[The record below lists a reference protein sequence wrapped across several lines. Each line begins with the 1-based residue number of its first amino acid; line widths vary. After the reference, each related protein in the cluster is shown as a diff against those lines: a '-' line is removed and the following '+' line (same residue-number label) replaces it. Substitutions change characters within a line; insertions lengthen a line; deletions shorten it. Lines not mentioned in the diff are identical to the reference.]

1 LVNRYLNPYINQIK
15 SFPEF
20 VFSGEA
26 CLDAVKFFKTPLFLD
41 IGCGNGESL
50 VFEAQKNPDKF
61 YVGVELQYKEV
72 YRTGLKI
79 QKAGLK
85 NCLVLQMDA
94 KKLPDLFKSDQISSV
109 NIFFPDPWPKT
120 KHRKNR
126 LVQVA
131 YLRRLFAKMQK
142 GASVNIRTD
151 NDDYFIHIVSTVY
164 SMKDEFKLSITE
176 FTRDYYRDGA
186 RKDSCITAFERIF
199 LRQGLLINALS
210 FIVE

>member
-15 SFPEF
+15 SFPDL
-20 VFSGEA
+20 VFSGEV
-26 CLDAVKFFKTPLFLD
+26 CLDAVKLFKYPLFLD

-61 YVGVELQYKEV
+61 YVGIELQYKEV
-72 YRTGLKI
+72 YRAGLKI
-79 QKAGLK
+79 QKAGLS

-94 KKLPDLFKSDQISSV
+94 KKLPDLFMPGQISGV

-126 LVQVA
+126 LVQVD
-131 YLRRLFAKMQK
+131 YLKRLFSKMQK
-142 GASVNIRTD
+142 GSPVNIRTD
-151 NDDYFIHIVSTVY
+151 NDDYFAHIVTTVY

-186 RKDSCITAFERIF
+186 KKDSCITAFERIF